1 MMLFPYIVLQ
11 IGKKSLICDYSLYW
25 LFKSCIRDL
34 PLLLSSFILSLKR
47 PGAALRFLS
56 WQRATFPIPESPS
69 KPSEIMAKQFK
80 LYPHGLLKKH
90 SRNFQGCFSQTQV
103 NWTNGALTCCRG
115 YFFNGGWQSNL
126 GWSPQT
132 LTSFSLALHCY
143 TYHSFILS
151 IPFHRGCCVYLFNS
165 SNLLSLAKSLQF

>member
-1 MMLFPYIVLQ
+1 M
-11 IGKKSLICDYSLYW
+11 W
-25 LFKSCIRDL
+25 LFTVLIIQELYKG
-34 PLLLSSFILSLKR
+34 PSFASQFIYSSLKR

-56 WQRATFPIPESPS
+56 WQRATFLPNSRITLQ
-69 KPSEIMAKQFK
+69 A
-80 LYPHGLLKKH
+80 LRDHGQAVQAV
-90 SRNFQGCFSQTQV
+90 SSQTPKETHQKLPGMLLADTTQA
-103 NWTNGALTCCRG
+103 NWTNGALTCRRG

-151 IPFHRGCCVYLFNS
+151 ISFHSGCCVYLFNS
-165 SNLLSLAKSLQF
+165 PNLLSLPKSLQF